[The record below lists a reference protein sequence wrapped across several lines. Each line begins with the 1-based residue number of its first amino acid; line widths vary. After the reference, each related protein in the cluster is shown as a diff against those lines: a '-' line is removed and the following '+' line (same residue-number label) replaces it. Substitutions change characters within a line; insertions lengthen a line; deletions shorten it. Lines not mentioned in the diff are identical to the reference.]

1 MNGDEFI
8 KGQPIRVYD
17 KEGARINRYTV
28 VYMNRPYSR
37 GSSAPHTGQTAYTP
51 RFSSQAHNHRNEPY
65 DTCTYSALVMS
76 AAPYHSKGFCQHEQ
90 TQPGIH
96 LGKRITFKLL
106 PNDCQQAV
114 LRELEE

>member
-37 GSSAPHTGQTAYTP
+37 GSSAPHTGQTAYTRAFP
-51 RFSSQAHNHRNEPY
+51 RKHIIIEMNPTTHVL
-65 DTCTYSALVMS
+65 T
-76 AAPYHSKGFCQHEQ
+76 
-90 TQPGIH
+90 
-96 LGKRITFKLL
+96 LL
-106 PNDCQQAV
+106 
-114 LRELEE
+114 L

>member
-1 MNGDEFI
+1 MDEQNG
-8 KGQPIRVYD
+8 Q
-17 KEGARINRYTV
+17 
-28 VYMNRPYSR
+28 
-37 GSSAPHTGQTAYTP
+37 SAKPAVRAQII
-51 RFSSQAHNHRNEPY
+51 HNHRNEPY